1 MLSLYDIIFWWIREF
16 FSVLQKS
23 DENQNIPGVSDT
35 DMFLFIIILRENG
48 TESGLG
54 ISVKGKTVADD
65 DGVPVDLGL
74 FVKNVMEGGAAAR
87 VR

>member
-1 MLSLYDIIFWWIREF
+1 
-16 FSVLQKS
+16 
-23 DENQNIPGVSDT
+23 
-35 DMFLFIIILRENG
+35 MFLFIIILRENG